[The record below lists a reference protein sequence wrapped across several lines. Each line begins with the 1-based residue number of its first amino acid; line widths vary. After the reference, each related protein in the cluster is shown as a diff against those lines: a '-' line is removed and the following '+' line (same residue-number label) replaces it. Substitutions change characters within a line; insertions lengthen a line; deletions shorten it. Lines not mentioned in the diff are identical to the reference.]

1 MIKSMTGYGSAV
13 REGLKK
19 RFTVEIKSVNHR
31 YSDINVK
38 TPRNCMCLEDV
49 LKKTV
54 SASISRGKIDVFLT
68 LENTE
73 GADETVSLNTPLA
86 LAYKDALEEMNA
98 KLGLYDTVTIKH
110 LTRFSDIFNVQKVHE
125 DNEALAEIVTETAK
139 EAAEAFFAMRL
150 KEGEKLYED
159 MASGINTLEEYTLH
173 VEKRAPGIVEDY
185 KKRLF
190 EKINDIL
197 GGVPVDEARLL
208 NEVAFFADKVDVNEE
223 IVRLKSHIAQM
234 RELLMSD
241 EPVGR
246 KLDFIIQETNRETN
260 TIGSKCNDLE
270 TSKLIIDMKSCIEKL
285 REQIQNIE

>member
-38 TPRNCMCLEDV
+38 TPRNCMFLEDV

-110 LTRFSDIFNVQKVHE
+110 LTRFSDIFNVQKVRE

-234 RELLMSD
+234 R
-241 EPVGR
+241 R

>member
-38 TPRNCMCLEDV
+38 TPRNCMFLEDV

-54 SASISRGKIDVFLT
+54 SFAISRGKTDVFLT
-68 LENTE
+68 VENTE
-73 GADETVSLNTPLA
+73 GADETVSLNVPLA
-86 LAYKDALEEMNA
+86 QAYRNALEEMNA
-98 KLGLYDTVTIKH
+98 KLGLYDDVTLMH
-110 LTRFSDIFNVQKVHE
+110 LVKFPDVFNIQKVHE
-125 DNEALAEIVTETAK
+125 DNEAVTELVKSVAE
-139 EAAEAFFAMRL
+139 EAAEAFKTMRL

-159 MASGINTLEEYTLH
+159 MSSGIDTLEEYTLC

-185 KKRLF
+185 KKRLY
-190 EKINDIL
+190 EKISDIL
-197 GGVPVDEARLL
+197 ESVPVDEARLL

-234 RELLMSD
+234 RELLCSD

-270 TSKLIIDMKSCIEKL
+270 TSKLIIDMKACIEKL
-285 REQIQNIE
+285 REQVQNIE

>member
-38 TPRNCMCLEDV
+38 TPRNCMFLEDV

-98 KLGLYDTVTIKH
+98 KLGLYDTVTIRH
-110 LTRFSDIFNVQKVHE
+110 LTRFSDIFNVQKVRE